1 MSEPMMTKRTLRG
14 HACEQQANPSAH
26 GEEPLAPPKT
36 DNWLERNADSITRH
50 GQVIAATG
58 LAGEEFD
65 RI

>member
-1 MSEPMMTKRTLRG
+1 MTTNQTLRS

-26 GEEPLAPPKT
+26 FEEPLASLKT
-36 DNWLERNADSITRH
+36 DNWLERNADSITSH
-50 GQVIAATG
+50 GLVIAATG